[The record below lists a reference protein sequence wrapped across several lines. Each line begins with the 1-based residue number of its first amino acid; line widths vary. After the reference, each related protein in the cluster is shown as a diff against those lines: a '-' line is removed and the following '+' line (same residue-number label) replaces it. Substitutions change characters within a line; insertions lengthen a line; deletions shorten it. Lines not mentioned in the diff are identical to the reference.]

1 MGGLAVNGRVKSP
14 EHPHDVPGEL
24 EQEYSSLDVEYNVDA
39 VSRGRVG
46 HCASSTDHDDSYL
59 NDAHGSVDSC
69 QDTQV
74 HSEEMLVFADIVSIV
89 SVDHI
94 AKQTEPGIKKISF
107 YANNKLIKY

>member
-14 EHPHDVPGEL
+14 EHPHDVPGKL
-24 EQEYSSLDVEYNVDA
+24 EQEYSSLDVEYNVYA

-46 HCASSTDHDDSYL
+46 HCASSTDHDGSYL
-59 NDAHGSVDSC
+59 NNAHGSVDSC

-94 AKQTEPGIKKISF
+94 AKQTKPGIKKISF
-107 YANNKLIKY
+107 YANNKY